1 VRGGFVDQNKWIAIN
16 YTLPRD
22 PSRVRVSIWRK
33 LKKIGAVSIRQSM
46 WILPS
51 SHENGKLLNE
61 VKDEVSRNGGEA
73 FILAFSADEDGE
85 KMIIDNFNAARNE
98 EYGELF
104 EQCEDFF
111 KEINKEITRRNF
123 TFAEI
128 EENEEELDKLKQWYE
143 KIAARDTFGSPLREK
158 AESMLSK
165 CTELLDGSVTGFM
178 NSMKNR
184 R

>member
-1 VRGGFVDQNKWIAIN
+1 MDQNKWIAIN
-16 YTLPRD
+16 YTLPRE

-33 LKKIGAVSIRQSM
+33 LKKIGAVSIQQSM

-51 SHENGKLLNE
+51 CDENSGLFHE

-73 FILAFSADEDGE
+73 FLLSFSADEDGE
-85 KMIIDNFNAARNE
+85 KMMIDKFNAARDE

-104 EQCEDFF
+104 EQCQEFF
-111 KEINKEITRRNF
+111 KEIDKEIARQNF

-128 EENEEELDKLKQWYE
+128 EENEEELDKLKQWHK
-143 KIAARDTFGSPLREK
+143 KIAARDTFASPLREK

-165 CTELLDGSVTGFM
+165 CAELLDGFCDRVYEFNEKS
-178 NSMKNR
+178 
-184 R
+184 